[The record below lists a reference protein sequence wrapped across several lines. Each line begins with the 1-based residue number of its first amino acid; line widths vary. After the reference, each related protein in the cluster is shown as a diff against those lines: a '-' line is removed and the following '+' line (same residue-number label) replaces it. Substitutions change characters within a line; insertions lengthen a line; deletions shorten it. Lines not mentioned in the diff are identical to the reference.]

1 MHYGAEYAPALWEQ
15 VLILN
20 PGWQPGLAVNLRV

>member
-1 MHYGAEYAPALWEQ
+1 MHHGAEYVPARWEQ

-20 PGWQPGLAVNLRV
+20 PGRQPGLAVNLRV